1 VSTTDNRTVCE
12 RLDHLDRLL
21 VCLADALRQGTE
33 YREND
38 ATQPTLCTGTR
49 GTEPGQSGRNQEG
62 EKASHDTDR

>member
-12 RLDHLDRLL
+12 RLDHLARLL

-38 ATQPTLCTGTR
+38 ETRPPYAPAPGMPVQGNLGTMAAAVR
-49 GTEPGQSGRNQEG
+49 APYERTR
-62 EKASHDTDR
+62 